1 MTRTRCGRTRER
13 AAGARSVD
21 SVVITGLGVVAPTG
35 HGAREHWESTV
46 AGRSAIGPI
55 RRFDASRYPV
65 RLAGEVADFTADRY
79 VPDRVMPQTDRWTH
93 LGLAAAA
100 LGLADAGVE
109 PEKVPPYDM
118 AVVTASSS
126 GGVEFGQREIQSL
139 WSKGPRHVTAYQS
152 IAWFYAATTGQISI
166 RHGMKGACGVLVT
179 EQAGGLDVLAQ
190 ARRLLCDFD
199 ARIVL
204 AGGAEAPLS
213 PYALTCQIAS
223 GWLSTCADPKTAYC
237 PFDVRACGFVP
248 GEGGAMFVVERT
260 ASARERGVRPY
271 GEIAGYA
278 ATFDPPPGSSRPSA
292 LPRAIVGALDDADM
306 EPDDID
312 VVFADALG
320 VPDMDMAESTALAEI
335 FGPRRVPVTAPK
347 TMTGR
352 LYAGGAALDV
362 ATCLLA
368 IRNSLI
374 PPTVAVTTTAP
385 GHEIDLV
392 RDRPRPARLRAA
404 LVVARGFCGFN
415 AALVVRAPQLS

>member
-1 MTRTRCGRTRER
+1 VT
-13 AAGARSVD
+13 GATAVRGAD
-21 SVVITGLGVVAPTG
+21 DVVVSGVGVVAPTG
-35 HGAREHWESTV
+35 LGAAAHWRSTV
-46 AGRSAIGPI
+46 EGCSAIGPI

-65 RLAGEVADFTADRY
+65 RLAGEVPGFRADRH
-79 VPDRVMPQTDRWTH
+79 VPDRVLPQTDRWTH

-100 LGLADAGVE
+100 LGLADGGVE
-109 PEKVPPYDM
+109 PEALPPYDM

-139 WSKGPRHVTAYQS
+139 WSQGSRHVTAYQS

-190 ARRLLCDFD
+190 ARRLLRDRD

-213 PYALTCQIAS
+213 PYSVTCQLAS
-223 GWLSTCADPKTAYC
+223 GWLSTSAEPATAYR
-237 PFDVRACGFVP
+237 PFDTDADGYVP
-248 GEGGAMFVVERT
+248 GEGAAMFVVER
-260 ASARERGVRPY
+260 ADSARERGARPY

-278 ATFDPPPGSSRPSA
+278 ATFDPPPGSGRPPT
-292 LPRAIVGALDDADM
+292 LVRAIRGALEDAGA
-306 EPDDID
+306 EPGDVD
-312 VVFADALG
+312 VVFADAVG
-320 VPDMDMAESTALAEI
+320 VPERDRGEAAALAEV

-347 TMTGR
+347 SMTGR

-368 IRNSLI
+368 IRDSLI
-374 PPTVAVTTTAP
+374 PPTVGVSAP
-385 GHEIDLV
+385 DPAYGIELV
-392 RDRPRPARLRAA
+392 SGRARPAPVRTA

-415 AALVVRAPQLS
+415 AALVVRAPRPS